1 MLAGFKHEKDQKEE
15 SSHGQMEV
23 FEHDQEKDIT
33 IKQHLQI
40 EKEDKVD
47 VQDEVKFEDLNKNC
61 EETGGNI
68 LHHFCSEMQDNDIQ
82 GEEDNTEI
90 NNHKKDE
97 IDSEVEMILADKV
110 TFFLWNLK
118 KDVFYNYY
126 SLKICYLGCFV
137 VKYCTYIMV
146 SQ

>member
-15 SSHGQMEV
+15 SSHDQMEV

-68 LHHFCSEMQDNDIQ
+68 LHHFCSEMQDNDIK

-90 NNHKKDE
+90 NNQ
-97 IDSEVEMILADKV
+97 IRYLILA
-110 TFFLWNLK
+110 
-118 KDVFYNYY
+118 NYQHY
-126 SLKICYLGCFV
+126 MEYVMLLAKS
-137 VKYCTYIMV
+137 
-146 SQ
+146 SQFISQ